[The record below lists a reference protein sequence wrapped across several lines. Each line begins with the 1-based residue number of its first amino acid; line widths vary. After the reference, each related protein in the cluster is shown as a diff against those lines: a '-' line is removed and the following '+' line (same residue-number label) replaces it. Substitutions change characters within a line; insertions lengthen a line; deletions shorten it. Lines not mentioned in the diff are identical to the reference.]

1 MKDLNK
7 NEVYD
12 LRGITEEQAV
22 LIKEK
27 LRESNVVWHNS
38 DRCIDYLM
46 TSEYLINNNGNW
58 FHGSADNYP
67 TTHISTLFEK
77 SLEKELEEAETKVAE
92 LKKQIEERDKPK
104 VGDVCKF
111 YDSNE
116 NEFIIDVY
124 CEYNSEESTY
134 KHKAKNLDNHW
145 SNIKKLT
152 QQEVIDFLFN
162 KK

>member
-1 MKDLNK
+1 MKDLNPK
-7 NEVYD
+7 EVYD

-27 LRESNVVWHNS
+27 LRESNVVWHKS

-104 VGDVCKF
+104 VGDVVKAWDGSERYGIGV
-111 YDSNE
+111 YDGHDSYHRLKGS
-116 NEFIIDVY
+116 VY
-124 CEYNSEESTY
+124 GWN
-134 KHKAKNLDNHW
+134 NVR
-145 SNIKKLT
+145 KLT
-152 QQEVIDFLFN
+152 EKEVIDLLFN
-162 KK
+162 K